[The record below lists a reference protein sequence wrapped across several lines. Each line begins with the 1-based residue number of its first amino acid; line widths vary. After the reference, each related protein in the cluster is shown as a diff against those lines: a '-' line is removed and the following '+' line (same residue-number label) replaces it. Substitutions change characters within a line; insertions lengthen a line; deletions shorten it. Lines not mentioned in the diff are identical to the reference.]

1 MAHQD
6 DSGAAE
12 PKAGWGS
19 MLSSWWN
26 RLFADHD
33 SGPYLVRRLLTDY
46 GVGETFRFGFALAMG
61 AASGACTAATA
72 YVIGTV
78 VNQAYLDR
86 DMQSI
91 SFLAVFVIVIFA
103 VKGLTLYLHSV
114 TLTSISNH
122 IVSEIQRRTFDKLLI
137 EGLGYFSTRHST
149 EFLTKV
155 TGGAR
160 AAANV
165 LRQLVTALGRDVMT
179 LTCLAAVMFIQEPI
193 LSLIGFII
201 MPPAIW
207 FMRDLMRRTRN
218 ISSKEIH
225 GGVRIYETLQETIRG
240 FPIVKAFSLEQEM
253 RTRIRASI
261 DSIEIA
267 RGKLSRLE
275 NRTSPI
281 MESLGGIAIALV
293 LLYGGYRVIKLG
305 ATPGEFVSFIT
316 AFLLAYE
323 PAKRI
328 ARLNLTLSR
337 NLRGVS
343 MLFEILDSPPTEPE
357 EPETGPVA
365 ISRGQ
370 IRFIKVNFAYG
381 PKAQVLSDYSFVA
394 EAGQL
399 TALVGPSGGG
409 KSTTISLILRFY
421 EPQEGRIEIDGI
433 NIARIPRRALRR
445 QIAYVGQDVFLF
457 RGSIGENI
465 RYGNLDAT
473 QEEIVEAAKA
483 AYAHDF
489 IAAFPEGYDS
499 DVGEGG
505 ARLSSGQRQRIAV
518 ARALVRNAPIILL
531 DEATSSLDS
540 RAEREVQLAV
550 DRLREDR
557 TCVAI
562 AHRLHTITQAN
573 RIYFLEHGRIV
584 ESGTHKELLKQGG
597 RYAEYFH
604 LQSNKEQLLLEAE
617 SFGEE
622 KSVRLIASE

>member
-1 MAHQD
+1 MSEQTD
-6 DSGAAE
+6 GAPAE
-12 PKAGWGS
+12 PRKGWVAERVSRFKAW
-19 MLSSWWN
+19 LSN
-26 RLFADHD
+26 EDG
-33 SGPYLVRRLLTDY
+33 GPYLVRRLLTEY
-46 GVGETFRFGFALAMG
+46 GYGESGAFAFALLMG

-72 YVIGTV
+72 FIVGKV

-86 DMQSI
+86 DMVAI
-91 SFLAVFVIVIFA
+91 AFLAVFVIVIFA
-103 VKGLTLYLHSV
+103 VKGFTLYLHSV
-114 TLTSISNH
+114 TLNTISNR

-137 EGLGYFSTRHST
+137 EGLGYFSNRHST
-149 EFLTKV
+149 EFLAKV
-155 TGGAR
+155 TNGAR

-179 LTCLAAVMFIQEPI
+179 LTGLVAVMLYQEPM
-193 LSLIGFII
+193 LSVIGLVVA
-201 MPPAIW
+201 PPAIW
-207 FMRDLMRRTRN
+207 FMRDLMRRTRE
-218 ISSKEIH
+218 ISKNEIH
-225 GGVRIYETLQETIRG
+225 GGVRVYETLQETIRG
-240 FPIVKAFSLEQEM
+240 FPIVKAFSLEEEM

-261 DSIEIA
+261 NSIEIA
-267 RGKLSRLE
+267 RTKLAKIE

-293 LLYGGYRVIKLG
+293 LLYGGYRVIQLG

-337 NLRGVS
+337 NLRGVR

-357 EPETGPVA
+357 EPETAPVA
-365 ISRGQ
+365 ISKGQ
-370 IRFIKVNFAYG
+370 IRFVKVNFGYN
-381 PKAQVLSDYSFVA
+381 PKERVLEDYSFVA

-409 KSTTISLILRFY
+409 KSTTVALLLRFY
-421 EPQEGRIEIDGI
+421 DPQEGRIEVDGI

-457 RGSIGENI
+457 RGTIGENI
-465 RYGNLDAT
+465 RYGKLDAT
-473 QEEIVEAAKA
+473 EEEIIEAAKS

-489 IAAFPEGYDS
+489 IVRFPEGYDAP
-499 DVGEGG
+499 VGEGG

-531 DEATSSLDS
+531 DEATSALDS

-550 DRLREDR
+550 DRLREGR
-557 TCVAI
+557 TCIAI
-562 AHRLHTITQAN
+562 AHRLHTITQAD

-584 ESGTHKELLKQGG
+584 ESGTHRELLKQGG

-617 SFGEE
+617 SFKE
-622 KSVRLIASE
+622 VQPIRLIASE